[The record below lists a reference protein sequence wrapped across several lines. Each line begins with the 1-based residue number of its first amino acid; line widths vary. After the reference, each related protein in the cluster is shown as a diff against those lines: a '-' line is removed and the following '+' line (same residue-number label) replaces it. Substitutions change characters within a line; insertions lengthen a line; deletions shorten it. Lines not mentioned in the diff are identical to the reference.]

1 MVSLL
6 SLPHELIHHALS
18 FLSAA
23 DVARAVCV
31 SDVLHNLA
39 GSRAAELA
47 VLVNQFP
54 RMPAIL
60 RHAAANGVR
69 LPTNIINLHSEQQAI
84 NAGAPRQLTL
94 NANELEIGGA
104 DELLFTV
111 ELYNGNDFAGVW
123 SGALTALLSHHGAN
137 DAGGSR
143 LWSARPAF
151 INELNA
157 LNYTDPDEAM
167 RRWHQLQCRV
177 LVSRGLRTFK
187 IYEAGNDLGDGADWS
202 YFEYETLGEW
212 QSAGQEASANA
223 EISDDGVVN
232 FCLTA
237 TLNYDDD
244 DAQPIAL
251 ANAEQLFRCHL
262 PW

>member
-31 SDVLHNLA
+31 SDVL
-39 GSRAAELA
+39 
-47 VLVNQFP
+47 VNRFP

-60 RHAAANGVR
+60 RHAATNGQR

-123 SGALTALLSHHGAN
+123 SGALTRSSPTMALTTPVARACG
-137 DAGGSR
+137 R
-143 LWSARPAF
+143 PARP
-151 INELNA
+151 LS
-157 LNYTDPDEAM
+157 T
-167 RRWHQLQCRV
+167 
-177 LVSRGLRTFK
+177 S
-187 IYEAGNDLGDGADWS
+187 
-202 YFEYETLGEW
+202 
-212 QSAGQEASANA
+212 
-223 EISDDGVVN
+223 
-232 FCLTA
+232 
-237 TLNYDDD
+237 
-244 DAQPIAL
+244 
-251 ANAEQLFRCHL
+251 
-262 PW
+262 